1 MVSAAVGALHQQQL
15 RAARRGHR
23 GLRPEQGERRHVV
36 GRVVAQRVAV
46 RDRRRERLGERRGL
60 HHLQPHPPQ
69 VVRRGRQVR
78 PGHAGEV
85 RPGAQHH
92 EVTAVPA
99 AAPGPAPVRDDLDGL
114 PAGQPLVPRPRP
126 GARAAPGARPA
137 APRSRRPG
145 STARRGT
152 RPAAPGSPR
161 ARRRGRAARSRA
173 ASASGSSAASPST
186 RSSASR
192 VASVSDPA
200 GRNPVPG
207 ADAAISSHSSRAR
220 NASASSGP
228 ARRPLTQTRPK
239 FRTLAPRA
247 SGSRS
252 RCTTENPRRRA
263 MTACIVPSTPPPTIT
278 TRCSATDDEYNLY
291 SQLWAMTGRRT
302 SGTVR

>member
-1 MVSAAVGALHQQQL
+1 MAARCGPATPVKFAPVHSTTRSPRYQRPRWSRTPCAATSTASRPGSHSYPGPAS
-15 RAARRGHR
+15 AARRAGSATR
-23 GLRPEQGERRHVV
+23 GSTIASARQYS
-36 GRVVAQRVAV
+36 
-46 RDRRRERLGERRGL
+46 
-60 HHLQPHPPQ
+60 PP
-69 VVRRGRQVR
+69 RNS
-78 PGHAGEV
+78 
-85 RPGAQHH
+85 
-92 EVTAVPA
+92 
-99 AAPGPAPVRDDLDGL
+99 
-114 PAGQPLVPRPRP
+114 
-126 GARAAPGARPA
+126 
-137 APRSRRPG
+137 PRSAG
-145 STARRGT
+145 FTART
-152 RPAAPGSPR
+152 PSGSSSSK
-161 ARRRGRAARSRA
+161 SRCL
-173 ASASGSSAASPST
+173 ASGSSAASPST

-278 TRCSATDDEYNLY
+278 TRCSVTDDEYNLY